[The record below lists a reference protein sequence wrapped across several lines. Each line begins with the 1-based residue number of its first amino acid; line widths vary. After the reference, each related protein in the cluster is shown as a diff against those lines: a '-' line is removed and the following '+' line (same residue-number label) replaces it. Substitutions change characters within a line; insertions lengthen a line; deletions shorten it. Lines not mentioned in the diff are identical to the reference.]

1 MPLRG
6 FICPDNQQV
15 DKEDCWQKC
24 RMGQRCLT
32 LPTLKKVG
40 EQREWTGKP
49 STTQSINGTRLEF
62 LKLTKD
68 YWVYPKS
75 RAFLLLGN
83 EHHLML
89 EVAADKLNVLAEEKL
104 HSTVTG
110 ILDLLEPDTMVADHY
125 ILSDYKCSGSYKVA
139 LAMGMIKIGKVPDPS
154 GELYKSTGKWGKAG
168 TPKMIDK
175 FGINP
180 DQADMWDWKLQQN
193 NYRLMIEGAG
203 FPISRMRI
211 QATVRDGGTIVAKS
225 RGITENIYM
234 IPVKRL
240 DDADVKDYFIDKS
253 VALITA
259 MKMEKFPEAC
269 SEQERW
275 NGRRCKQYCEVW
287 EHCELGRDA
296 HVATM

>member
-1 MPLRG
+1 MLRG

-15 DKEDCWQKC
+15 NKEDCWQKC
-24 RMGQRCLT
+24 RIGQRCLT
-32 LPTLKKVG
+32 LPTLVAIG
-40 EQREWTGKP
+40 TDREWSGKP
-49 STTQSINGTRLEF
+49 STTQCINGTRLEF

-68 YWVYPKS
+68 YYIDPYD
-75 RAFLLLGN
+75 RAFALLGTR
-83 EHHLML
+83 HHEML
-89 EVAADKLNVLAEEKL
+89 EAVSEKLNVLSEEKL
-104 HSTVTG
+104 GDEVTG
-110 ILDLLEPDTMVADHY
+110 ILDLIEPDGDSY
-125 ILSDYKCSGSYKVA
+125 ILSDYKTAGSYKVA
-139 LAMGMIKIGKVPDPS
+139 SAIGMIKVGKIPDPS
-154 GELYKSTGKWGKAG
+154 GECYRSTGKWGKAG
-168 TPKMIDK
+168 SPKMIDK

-180 DQADMWDWKLQQN
+180 DMANMQDWVLQLN
-193 NYRLMIEGAG
+193 NYRLLIESAG
-203 FPISRMRI
+203 FPVSRIQI

-259 MKMEKFPEAC
+259 METQQMPEPC

-287 EHCELGRDA
+287 EHCELGQDA
-296 HVATM
+296 HMATM